1 MITKF
6 ERVESVKNIIKTKV
20 VSFDYVDDEVDEFE
34 REDEQ
39 RQRALDDYGVVEEPE
54 SDIALETDMRTQEF
68 GTDPDELRP
77 MLNMS
82 VNPDYSDSRVA
93 EVVGKFASEVLC
105 PTWNLRVARNFE
117 CLCGDIHR

>member
-6 ERVESVKNIIKTKV
+6 ERVESVKNIIKTKIIG
-20 VSFDYVDDEVDEFE
+20 FNNVDDEVDEFE

>member
-20 VSFDYVDDEVDEFE
+20 VCFDNVDDEVDEFE

>member
-1 MITKF
+1 MKLDLSKIK
-6 ERVESVKNIIKTKV
+6 RVTPVKNSFKTK
-20 VSFDYVDDEVDEFE
+20 SFVLDEVDEFE

-39 RQRALDDYGVVEEPE
+39 RQRALDAYGVVEEPE
-54 SDIALETDMRTQEF
+54 SNIALETDMRTQEF

-93 EVVGKFASEVLC
+93 EVVGRFASEVLC

-117 CLCGDIHR
+117 CLCGDIHG

>member
-6 ERVESVKNIIKTKV
+6 KRVESVKNIIKTKV
-20 VSFDYVDDEVDEFE
+20 GVFDDVDNDIES
-34 REDEQ
+34 EDEQ
-39 RQRALDDYGVVEEPE
+39 RQRTLDDSGVVEEPE
-54 SDIALETDMRTQEF
+54 SDIALEVDMRTQEF

-82 VNPDYSDSRVA
+82 VNPDYSDEKIADLVTRSV
-93 EVVGKFASEVLC
+93 SEVIC

>member
-20 VSFDYVDDEVDEFE
+20 IGFNNVDDEVDEFE